1 MASQTSRRQQ
11 ALVLAEELLGE
22 IELGQLRPPDVARKA
37 SRLARLLD
45 DVDAMQWLRYET
57 GGYPPSLDAD
67 AFNAALRSNRR
78 AEAEDPSEGPK
89 VWTPSLAELDT
100 QVQVG
105 EARLAA
111 EVPPS
116 GGGQWELRVATDS
129 AARRGVIAKH
139 ISESAGIRER
149 IVGAIHEYVAA
160 KYQELRFGS
169 AVEGAFE
176 VVRGEV
182 DGRIG
187 EVVPNALPMITAAF
201 ENAASD
207 NPEHWANAASTSRRL
222 LKAVADHLRP
232 AGPDVTT
239 GDGRTV
245 KMGEGNYL
253 NRLGDWVRSQTD
265 SETQVAVFEAE
276 VQYLDAQLRAAD
288 KAGQKGAHDAVTQLE
303 ASRFVA
309 GTYLILGDILRL
321 ADRDTAAA
329 PAAHE
334 TAQPGE
340 AVAEGVT
347 LGDPASSRP
356 AAS

>member
-1 MASQTSRRQQ
+1 M
-11 ALVLAEELLGE
+11 LGE
-22 IELGQLRPPDVARKA
+22 IELGQLKPPDIARKA

-45 DVDAMQWLRYET
+45 DVDAIQWLRYET

-67 AFNAALRSNRR
+67 AFNAALRSNRT
-78 AEAEDPSEGPK
+78 ATADPSEGPK
-89 VWTPSLAELDT
+89 VWTSSLAELDT

-111 EVPPS
+111 EAAPT

-129 AARRGVIAKH
+129 ATRRGLIAKH
-139 ISESAGIRER
+139 ISESAGIREHV
-149 IVGAIHEYVAA
+149 VGAIHEYVAA

-187 EVVPNALPMITAAF
+187 EVVPNVLPMITAAF

-207 NPEHWANAASTSRRL
+207 NPEQWANAASTCRRL
-222 LKAVADHLRP
+222 LKAAADHLRP
-232 AGPDVTT
+232 AGPGITT
-239 GDGRTV
+239 GNGRTI
-245 KMGEGNYL
+245 KMGDGNYL
-253 NRLGDWVRSQTD
+253 NRLGDWVRSQTG
-265 SETQVAVFEAE
+265 SETQVGVFEAE
-276 VQYLDAQLRAAD
+276 VEYLDAQLRAAD
-288 KAGQKGAHDAVTQLE
+288 KAGQKGAHDTVNHFE

-321 ADRDTAAA
+321 ADRDTVAT

-347 LGDPASSRP
+347 LGDPESPGSVAS
-356 AAS
+356 

>member
-1 MASQTSRRQQ
+1 MASHASRRQQ

-22 IELGQLRPPDVARKA
+22 IELGQLKAPDVARKA

-45 DVDAMQWLRYET
+45 DVDAMKWLRYET

-78 AEAEDPSEGPK
+78 AKPQDPSEGPK
-89 VWTPSLAELDT
+89 VWTPSLAELDV

-105 EARLAA
+105 EARLAS
-111 EVPPS
+111 EVAPT

-129 AARRGVIAKH
+129 ATRRGVIAKH

-149 IVGAIHEYVAA
+149 VVGAIHDYVAA

-169 AVEGAFE
+169 AVEGAFD

-187 EVVPNALPMITAAF
+187 EVVPDALPMITAAF

-207 NPEHWANAASTSRRL
+207 NPEHWANAASTCRRL

-232 AGPDVTT
+232 AGPDITT
-239 GDGRTV
+239 AGGRTI
-245 KMGEGNYL
+245 KMGDGNYL
-253 NRLGDWVRSQTD
+253 NRLGDWVRSQTE
-265 SETQVAVFEAE
+265 SETQVAMFEAE
-276 VQYLDAQLRAAD
+276 VEYLDAQLQAAD
-288 KAGQKGAHDAVTQLE
+288 KAGQKGAHDKVTQLE

-321 ADRDTAAA
+321 VDRDAGAE
-329 PAAHE
+329 PE
-334 TAQPGE
+334 AQQGRV
-340 AVAEGVT
+340 VAEGVT
-347 LGDPASSRP
+347 LEAPEIPGSAPS
-356 AAS
+356 